1 MADELFQAVS
11 MILDDCVELKWHEN
25 MIILCDSQCLNIGE
39 AFFTSGNGKCKEAV
53 LVMIT
58 SRMLDGNEPPCP
70 VSSWIEQ
77 FDVAVILTKKSLLYT
92 NACRLATKKGTR
104 IVSMPGITKE
114 IMTANACVDWRK
126 LGVNTR
132 TVASKISGTRNVKV
146 KSKAGTNLSFDI
158 AGRKIYVD
166 DGRIAYKGAFGC
178 FPSGEVLVAPVDGS
192 AQGKLVIDSSF
203 SLCDGKLETPLVIHI
218 KDGAVCRVE
227 KHECSELLEKL
238 FTKYLQPL
246 RSLSEFGVGTLENVL
261 FSGNVFEEVKGRGA
275 VHFAFGNNMLI
286 GGNTDVPVHLDGV
299 VLEPDV
305 WLDGKLW
312 IENGALV

>member
-1 MADELFQAVS
+1 MADELFKAVS
-11 MILDDCVELKWHEN
+11 MVLNDCVELKWNEN
-25 MIILCDSQCLNIGE
+25 MIILCDPQCLNIGE
-39 AFFTSGNGKCKEAV
+39 AFYAAGSGKCKEAV

-70 VSSWIEQ
+70 VASWIEQ
-77 FDVAVILTKKSLLYT
+77 FDVAVILTKKSFLYT
-92 NACRLATKKGTR
+92 NACRLATEKGTR

-114 IMTANACVDWRK
+114 TLAASTCVDWRK
-126 LGVNTR
+126 LGVSTR

-146 KSKAGTNLSFDI
+146 KSKAGTDLSFDI
-158 AGRKIYVD
+158 AGKKIYVD

-178 FPSGEVLVAPVDGS
+178 FPAGEVLVAPVDGT
-192 AQGKLVIDSSF
+192 AHGKLVIDSSF
-203 SLCDGKLETPLVIHI
+203 SLCDKLETPLVIHI
-218 KDGAVCRVE
+218 KDGVVCRVE
-227 KHECSELLEKL
+227 THECSEQLEKL

-246 RSLSEFGVGTLENVL
+246 RTLSEFGVGTLGNAR

-275 VHFAFGNNMLI
+275 IHFALGNNMLI

-299 VLEPDV
+299 IQKPDV
-305 WLDGKLW
+305 WLDNKLW